1 MNRLQ
6 LKNQKMARKNQELN
20 TLVDTLVDIIV
31 DRLGD
36 ALIERIVECVNHEA
50 NRQND
55 VSDWQEHQERYWRD
69 DNEDGTDNQ

>member
-6 LKNQKMARKNQELN
+6 LKNVKMARKNQELN

-31 DRLGD
+31 DRLAD
-36 ALIERIVECVNHEA
+36 TLAERIAECVNHEA

-55 VSDWQEHQERYWRD
+55 VSDWQEVQERYWRK
-69 DNEDGTDNQ
+69 EDSEESDTF